1 VPTRK
6 MRIEL
11 FDGEG
16 NKYTV
21 AFEGQISREKALR
34 VLDLVELL
42 GGMPSRAKGAG
53 ESAHEQESE
62 RTKYDKVRFTI
73 QKNFPLVWFTSKDL
87 QSLYEQERKEPL
99 SLSTASTYL
108 ARMADKGGLIKTGSS
123 NCLKYKISL
132 AIPEAT
138 AMQ

>member
-1 VPTRK
+1 

-53 ESAHEQESE
+53 ESEREQESE
-62 RTKYDKVRFTI
+62 HTKYDKVRFTI
-73 QKNFPLVWFTSKDL
+73 QKNFPLVWFTSRDL

-108 ARMADKGGLIKTGSS
+108 ARMAGKGVLVKTGSS

-138 AMQ
+138 TMH

>member
-1 VPTRK
+1 

-42 GGMPSRAKGAG
+42 GGMPSRAKSAG
-53 ESAHEQESE
+53 DSAREQDSE
-62 RTKYDKVRFTI
+62 HTKYDKVRSTI
-73 QKNFPLVWFTSKDL
+73 QKNFPLVWFTSRDL

-108 ARMADKGGLIKTGSS
+108 ARMTDKGVLVKTGSS
-123 NCLKYKISL
+123 NCLKYKISM